1 MNDKQS
7 TTKKQKT
14 QSPEFIALDEA
25 AQMKNGTRVTFVP
38 GVQAL
43 YAEALKNICY
53 VKKIPLIRVLHPLMG
68 IDKETGE
75 DRQAQLFD
83 LTCQTS
89 LPTMLH
95 DEERPRNV
103 WIEQLA
109 LVEEIGDA
117 GSPALIPDEFELRV
131 EMFGLCAVVLAEDGL
146 VWNIRILNDSPLGRK
161 YGFSEEASSTAPAKI
176 AEVIG
181 LIDSHLESQEELG
194 SRYLVGD
201 SLTAADIYW
210 ATLSMSALPVPPE
223 IMPKTQQN
231 QGMLMWFEGN
241 SKIPEIAEA
250 LTQRVEDHQRYILTT
265 YCETPAVL
273 GGDPL

>member
-1 MNDKQS
+1 MIETQES
-7 TTKKQKT
+7 
-14 QSPEFIALDEA
+14 QSPEFITLDEA
-25 AQMKNGTRVTFVP
+25 AEMKNGTRVTFVP

-75 DRQAQLFD
+75 DRQQQLYD

-109 LVEEIGDA
+109 LVEQIGDA
-117 GSPALIPDEFELRV
+117 GSPSLIPDKFELRV

-161 YGFSEEASSTAPAKI
+161 YGYSEESSSTAPAKI

-181 LIDSHLESQEELG
+181 LIDSRLEAQEELG
-194 SRYLVGD
+194 SPYLVGD
-201 SLTAADIYW
+201 ALTAADIYW

-250 LTQRVEDHQRYILTT
+250 LTKRVEDHQRYILTT

>member
-1 MNDKQS
+1 MIETQES
-7 TTKKQKT
+7 
-14 QSPEFIALDEA
+14 QSPEFITLDEA
-25 AQMKNGTRVTFVP
+25 AEMKNGTRVTFVP

-75 DRQAQLFD
+75 DRQQQLYD

-109 LVEEIGDA
+109 LVEQIGDA
-117 GSPALIPDEFELRV
+117 GSPSLIPDKFELRV

-146 VWNIRILNDSPLGRK
+146 IWNIRILNDSPLGRK
-161 YGFSEEASSTAPAKI
+161 YGYSEESSSTAPAKI
-176 AEVIG
+176 SEVIG
-181 LIDSHLESQEELG
+181 LIDSRLEAQEQLG

-210 ATLSMSALPVPPE
+210 ATLSMSTLPVPPE

-250 LTQRVEDHQRYILTT
+250 LTKRVEDHQRYILTT